1 VTDDL
6 RAILQS
12 YVKTLLPVDGNELD
26 SIVENLRVATYP
38 KGTRLVAQGEV
49 ASHCYFVLRGC
60 LRTFHVTE
68 GREHT
73 AGFFVESETLTIVES
88 YRHRRPSPFS
98 VECLEDSTV
107 ILGTAD
113 EEDRLLRQA
122 VGLGTILQRG
132 LEETLNSQ
140 LGEQARFRAQSPEA
154 RYREFLGS
162 RPGLAGRVAQHQLAS
177 FLGMTPESLSRIKR
191 RLHHGSHP

>member
-1 VTDDL
+1 MTDDL

-12 YVKTLLPVDGNELD
+12 YVKTLLPAVDGNELA
-26 SIVENLRVATYP
+26 IVENLRVATYP

-68 GREHT
+68 GRELT
-73 AGFFVESETLTIVES
+73 AGFFVESEALTIVES

-107 ILGTAD
+107 ILGTAED
-113 EEDRLLRQA
+113 EARLLSRSEA
-122 VGLGTILQRG
+122 LGTILQRG
-132 LEETLNSQ
+132 LEEGLSRQ
-140 LGEQARFRAQSPEA
+140 LGEQARYRAQSPEA
-154 RYREFLGS
+154 RYREFLES
-162 RPGLAGRVAQHQLAS
+162 RPGLAGRVAQLQLAS
-177 FLGMTPESLSRIKR
+177 YLGMTPESLSRIKR
-191 RLHHGSHP
+191 RLHGSRS